1 MVSILH
7 GQNTVNLDE
16 RVRELQRELDPSGL
30 GSTTLD
36 VSSSPIDEIAAAC
49 HSAPFFGGTRLVVLT
64 NVNAASGR
72 GGKRGADTS
81 TAWKDL
87 LTVLEAMPA
96 TTRVIVRVDE
106 NLASSSVIVK
116 AAAAHNWDV
125 EAYPVPR
132 GEKLVRW
139 VMERGTSV
147 GVSITKP
154 AALDLLTR
162 LYPTSWQQESRFDAT
177 VLDTRLIATEVE
189 KLACA
194 AADGMVDDDVV
205 RELVAD
211 RSGYTAF
218 RLNDLVYTGQPGPA
232 LQELERVLSSGDEPE
247 RILAQF
253 ASEAAG
259 LEAARNVA
267 EFDPTTVSRASGIS
281 EGRLRMLGQKPAARD
296 PRTLAEGIERLR
308 RAEWLVKTG
317 RAQRS
322 EAVIVSTTAGLAETF
337 RRSRS

>member
-1 MVSILH
+1 MVLILH
-7 GQNTVNLDE
+7 GQNAVNLDE
-16 RVRELQRELDPSGL
+16 RIRELQGQFDPSGL
-30 GSTTLD
+30 GSSALD
-36 VSSSPIDEIAAAC
+36 VPSSSIDEIASAC

-64 NVNAASGR
+64 NANAASGR
-72 GGKRGADTS
+72 GGKRGADASS
-81 TAWKDL
+81 TWKDL
-87 LTVLEAMPA
+87 LPVLEATPA
-96 TTRVIVRVDE
+96 TTTVIVRVDE

-116 AAAAHNWDV
+116 AAAGHNWDV
-125 EAYPVPR
+125 EAYTVPR

-139 VMERGTSV
+139 VVERGTTS
-147 GVSITKP
+147 GVSVTK
-154 AALDLLTR
+154 AAATELLTR
-162 LYPTSWQQESRFDAT
+162 LYPTSWQHESRFDAT
-177 VLDTRLIATEVE
+177 VLDTRLIATEIE
-189 KLACA
+189 KLSCA
-194 AADGMVDDDVV
+194 AVDSVVDEKVV
-205 RELVAD
+205 RTLTAD

-218 RLNDLVYTGQPGPA
+218 KLNDLVYTGQSGPA

-247 RILAQF
+247 RILAQY

-267 EFDPTTVSRASGIS
+267 EYDPGTVSRASGVS
-281 EGRLRMLGQKPAARD
+281 EGRLRMLGQKPASRD
-296 PRTLAEGIERLR
+296 PKALAEGIERLR